1 VVDARKARH
10 LLSLFRRYRDYL
22 DELAGRGD
30 DALRADFAV
39 MGGVQHYL
47 LLAVETV
54 LDLGSHVISSE
65 GYEPPGSYA
74 DIFRVLRDEG
84 LLDEELAERLMA
96 MARFRNLLVHAYAD
110 VDEDRV
116 LRILHTSLSDLDQF
130 VRILRQRF
138 RSELEG

>member
-1 VVDARKARH
+1 MVDPRKARH
-10 LLSLFRRYRDYL
+10 LLSLFRRYRKYL
-22 DELAGRGD
+22 DDLAGRGD
-30 DALRADFAV
+30 DELRADFAV
-39 MGGVQHYL
+39 MGGVRHYL

-84 LLDEELAERLMA
+84 LLEGELAERLMA

-110 VDEDRV
+110 VDEERV
-116 LRILHTSLSDLDQF
+116 LRILHTSLSDLDRF
-130 VRILRQRF
+130 VEILKQRF
-138 RSELEG
+138 RSELDG